1 MRSFHAERKARK
13 DAEKELMKLQ
23 QKINALKASLLA
35 QGQQHVSTATPSST
49 STAGVGTGTVSAGI
63 APPSG
68 SLLKPIRVL
77 HHSVPHQRAPIV
89 SYMERGQM
97 TLDFPDHVTH
107 GAIVKQGQFWEKQ

>member
-23 QKINALKASLLA
+23 QKINAL
-35 QGQQHVSTATPSST
+35 
-49 STAGVGTGTVSAGI
+49 GVGTGTVSAGI